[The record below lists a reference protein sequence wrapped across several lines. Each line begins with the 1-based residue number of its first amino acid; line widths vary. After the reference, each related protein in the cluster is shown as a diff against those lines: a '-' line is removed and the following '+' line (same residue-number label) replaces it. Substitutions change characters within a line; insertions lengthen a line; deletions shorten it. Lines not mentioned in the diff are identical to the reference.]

1 MKHLAHLNKY
11 FYKYR
16 GRLLLGTL
24 FVTLACLCSIF
35 PAQFTRHALDEA
47 KEAIE
52 GLKAPL
58 QNTLAGDA
66 IIKSMAFYA
75 LLIILLALLRGV
87 FMFFMRQTIIVIS
100 RYIEY
105 DMKNE
110 IYAKYQQLDATF
122 FGVNSTGDLMNRI
135 SEDVGR
141 VRMYVGPVIMYAINL
156 FVTTVCVVYVMININ
171 ATLTFYVLLPLPI
184 LVFIIYKVHDIINK
198 KSDKVQSQLST
209 MSTFVQESF
218 SGIRVLKAFAR
229 EKEFENAFDKQ
240 CADYKNASMEL
251 ARVNAFFF
259 PSITL
264 LIGVS
269 SIITI
274 YVGGLAV
281 INNQLTVGNIA
292 EFVIYVNML
301 TWPVASLGWI
311 ITLIQRAAASQQ
323 RINEFLSIPIS
334 IKSSNNDDKTIDGK
348 IAFNNVSFTYSNSG
362 ITALR
367 HISFVARPGECIAFI
382 GKTGSGK
389 STIANLLLRLY
400 DTANGEIL
408 IDDKNITQH
417 NLQNI
422 REQIGYVP
430 QEVFLFS
437 DTIKHNI
444 LFGIKDTTNE
454 KSLHEKMLAS
464 AHDAAIYDNIINF
477 NDGFETMLGERGIN
491 LSGGQKQRVSIARA
505 IVKEPRIL
513 IFDDCLSAV
522 DTETEETI
530 LQNLQRIMKD
540 KTTVIISHRVSSV
553 KTADTI
559 YVLDDGKIMEH
570 GSHHQLIEANGIYKT
585 MYDTQ
590 TNREKLQAQ
599 LAE

>member
-1 MKHLAHLNKY
+1 
-11 FYKYR
+11 
-16 GRLLLGTL
+16 
-24 FVTLACLCSIF
+24 
-35 PAQFTRHALDEA
+35 
-47 KEAIE
+47 
-52 GLKAPL
+52 
-58 QNTLAGDA
+58 
-66 IIKSMAFYA
+66 
-75 LLIILLALLRGV
+75 
-87 FMFFMRQTIIVIS
+87 
-100 RYIEY
+100 
-105 DMKNE
+105 
-110 IYAKYQQLDATF
+110 
-122 FGVNSTGDLMNRI
+122 
-135 SEDVGR
+135 
-141 VRMYVGPVIMYAINL
+141 
-156 FVTTVCVVYVMININ
+156 
-171 ATLTFYVLLPLPI
+171 FYVLLPLPI

-334 IKSSNNDDKTIDGK
+334 IKSSTNDDKTIDGK

-367 HISFVARPGECIAFI
+367 NISFVARPGECIAFI

-389 STIANLLLRLY
+389 STIANLLLRMY